1 MADVIITLTD
11 TPSGGVAIH
20 TNFKPAIGSPC
31 SNAQSAALD
40 IIGRTRR
47 EWGMAIP
54 LLGDVD
60 IDAVHRTR
68 AHTRSEKID
77 PETIARLQAVMLGPE
92 RGR

>member
-47 EWGMAIP
+47 EWGMALP
-54 LLGDVD
+54 LLSDVD
-60 IDAVHRTR
+60 IDAVHR
-68 AHTRSEKID
+68 EKID
-77 PETIARLQAVMLGPE
+77 PKTIAQLQAVAFGPE